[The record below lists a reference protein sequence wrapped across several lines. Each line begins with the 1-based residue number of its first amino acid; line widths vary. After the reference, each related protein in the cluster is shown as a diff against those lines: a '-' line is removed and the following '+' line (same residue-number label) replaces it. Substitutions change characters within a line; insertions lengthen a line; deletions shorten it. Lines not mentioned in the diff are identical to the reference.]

1 MLSCCQG
8 DGFISNLSQFNRV
21 SKMKALVT
29 VKVAGAFV
37 MESNILAGIWTNK
50 AEAVIL
56 FHC

>member
-37 MESNILAGIWTNK
+37 LVSN
-50 AEAVIL
+50 V
-56 FHC
+56 